1 MNDRASQTICEIDFH
16 YRQNLLIAT
25 NNWTDQ
31 RRHVNIRPMQ
41 TKQVIQLP
49 KVSIERRGNDVVLMY
64 VPRPGVEVSIPAE
77 MLQRWALRVLR
88 DKVFAQ

>member
-1 MNDRASQTICEIDFH
+1 MNYRALHSVCEIDSF
-16 YRQNLLIAT
+16 YDENLLIAT

>member
-1 MNDRASQTICEIDFH
+1 
-16 YRQNLLIAT
+16 
-25 NNWTDQ
+25 
-31 RRHVNIRPMQ
+31 MQ

-49 KVSIERRGNDVVLMY
+49 KVSIERRGTDIVLMY
-64 VPRPGVEVSIPAE
+64 VPRPGVEVAIPAE

>member
-1 MNDRASQTICEIDFH
+1 MKLIFSMMERF
-16 YRQNLLIAT
+16 LIAT

-49 KVSIERRGNDVVLMY
+49 KVSIERRGTDVVLMY
-64 VPRPGVEVSIPAE
+64 VPRPGVEVPIPAE